1 MGVYSKFLSLPMPQQ
16 VAEFLENLQKEV
28 AALTP
33 GHYRFVPVSRERLHL
48 SIALFQ
54 ESVIDSDSEDQY
66 FALDDQNSEDCDSY
80 HFLRH
85 GSRQSDMPGV
95 RVTDRGLK
103 LTPERHASQRVLA
116 NLIEAGVRRVIRGR
130 AENKDFLPVGVKAGR
145 YSAADLQFAD
155 LVAFEDRTL
164 PPHYRAIC
172 GKTIVILVR
181 SKFIE
186 SLRRE
191 LQLLFQSRPDL
202 WVRHN
207 LTTDEYGDPVR
218 LHVSIGRLECHCA
231 HEDGKNIC
239 QRYKRFQPHPR
250 PSFPYDDLSSFLR
263 LSQPTPRT
271 WTLVDSQG
279 LCHLDLDLL
288 RLGPLTANMKDEY
301 CNCHNSNPIL
311 KPTRLVRRFQIRGP
325 DLLIDSGNWVGLNCC
340 PF

>member
-1 MGVYSKFLSLPMPQQ
+1 MGVYSKFLSIPMPQQ
-16 VAEFLENLQKEV
+16 VAEFLESLQKEV

-33 GHYRFVPVSRERLHL
+33 GHYRFVPVSRERFHL
-48 SIALFQ
+48 SVALFQ

-66 FALDDQNSEDCDSY
+66 FSLDDQNSEDCDSY
-80 HFLRH
+80 HFLRC

-103 LTPERHASQRVLA
+103 LTPERHASQRALA
-116 NLIEAGVRRVIRGR
+116 NLIEAGVRRVIRGM
-130 AENKDFLPVGVKAGR
+130 AENKEFLPVGVKAGR

-155 LVAFEDRTL
+155 LAAFEDRTL
-164 PPHYRAIC
+164 PLHYRPIC

-186 SLRRE
+186 SLRSE
-191 LQLLFQSRPDL
+191 LLSLFQSRPDL

-207 LTTDEYGDPVR
+207 LSTDEHGESVQ
-218 LHVSIGRLECHCA
+218 LHVTIGRLECYCT
-231 HEDGKNIC
+231 HEDGKSVC
-239 QRYKRFQPHPR
+239 QRYKKFQPHPR
-250 PSFPYDDLSSFLR
+250 PSFPYDDLSSFLQ

-271 WTLVDSQG
+271 WSLVDSQG

-288 RLGPLTANMKDEY
+288 RLGPLTANMKVEY
-301 CNCHNSNPIL
+301 CSCRCTNPIL
-311 KPTRLVRRFQIRGP
+311 KPTRLVRRLQIRGHE
-325 DLLIDSGNWVGLNCC
+325 LLVDPGNWVGLNCC